1 MKHLLILVS
10 FLCGCLSANAQL
22 SFKEIRTAS
31 DTVLVAF
38 FKSTNVSGPVW
49 ETIIQTNEVNTDDP
63 TLWKLNGQP
72 VAAINKFVTEADAC
86 DYHIY
91 LQTPKLV
98 TGKTYTLETPYGN
111 TNFVFDDKQIF
122 CESIKVNQNAYSA
135 LSHVRYANFAIWLGD
150 GGVKQISGDL
160 PTYTVFKQYTG
171 EPVTQGTLKEV
182 GQDASSGDFV
192 YRIDLSAVP
201 EGGPYK
207 ISVKG
212 YGCSYPFGVGGN
224 FSRRLEY
231 VSFRSLYYQR
241 CGCPIIQPYAWANIR
256 PNPCHTLI
264 YDTDAPLGEANLT
277 VQGNE
282 PKLTVYGGYHDAGD
296 ADRRLYHLM
305 VPIVLMTTYEVFPDL
320 FTDDQFNIPDI
331 FDAKFNIIGK
341 GNKIPDIID
350 EAVWGTMFWE
360 YMQMTNG
367 AVHWGT
373 ETKGYPD
380 WGINYDQDTKLWGTL
395 VLSTRASGLAS
406 GMFMNL
412 ARLIKPYN
420 PQRSAELQKRA
431 EMAFNAAGDSIR
443 PSFKLYY
450 AIQKYL
456 LTGDETAHQMV
467 KDLATNASAFATTY
481 NSEGGAFA
489 GGDAWLANFFMSY
502 IIETNRPTDPKVVDL
517 FKTALRAAAD
527 REIGYLNG
535 NAYPVGWPL
544 NLPRGWQ
551 QGYFTSQGQL
561 AYPCLMQWVLTKEQ
575 KYMDA
580 ASQLMDYVQG
590 LNPIGKC
597 YMTGIGFDRVHHP
610 HDRESAYAQQMGW
623 GGPQPGIV
631 VYGPLKSGRGK
642 QVPAL
647 SGLAGERRYVDHL
660 GTFQMNEFTV
670 YQSEVFPA
678 AIYPVLAQGGKWD
691 STKDPFAAQQK

>member
-1 MKHLLILVS
+1 
-10 FLCGCLSANAQL
+10 
-22 SFKEIRTAS
+22 
-31 DTVLVAF
+31 
-38 FKSTNVSGPVW
+38 
-49 ETIIQTNEVNTDDP
+49 
-63 TLWKLNGQP
+63 
-72 VAAINKFVTEADAC
+72 
-86 DYHIY
+86 
-91 LQTPKLV
+91 
-98 TGKTYTLETPYGN
+98 
-111 TNFVFDDKQIF
+111 
-122 CESIKVNQNAYSA
+122 
-135 LSHVRYANFAIWLGD
+135 
-150 GGVKQISGDL
+150 
-160 PTYTVFKQYTG
+160 
-171 EPVTQGTLKEV
+171 
-182 GQDASSGDFV
+182 
-192 YRIDLSAVP
+192 
-201 EGGPYK
+201 
-207 ISVKG
+207 
-212 YGCSYPFGVGGN
+212 
-224 FSRRLEY
+224 
-231 VSFRSLYYQR
+231 
-241 CGCPIIQPYAWANIR
+241 
-256 PNPCHTLI
+256 LI

-360 YMQMTNG
+360 YMQTTNG
-367 AVHWGT
+367 AVRWGT